1 MKKFLSVIICLLML
15 FFLFVISAS
24 AEEDKTPRVRVGFGI
39 YTMIDTEYS
48 EDGREFQ
55 KMSETSS
62 MPVIGEKSYICVE
75 LSDFDSLSSGKMTI
89 SYNASTIKFHGD
101 SEPMDW
107 YYDLNDNSYSVPR
120 EYLKAELVQEGNGY
134 CEYEIV
140 ADGREFTQTILCDI
154 VIEAISLGSFDFDIV
169 FSDMKDKDGNNID
182 VEIEKNWIPLNTH
195 TVDEA
200 PDIPAFDM
208 ENSLTYGMLHIGS
221 MYDRTADTELAY
233 PMTVGEFIDSVDC
246 GTGYGIVTDN
256 DGKVLDRDDYVPT
269 GAQFRQCYDNALFF
283 TSTLTVIGDVNS
295 DGKVTAA
302 DARIILRHS
311 AGIDYIKDS
320 YQRNAANT
328 CQSTEIT
335 ARDARSVMRYAASI
349 EDCYTE
355 WYRYH
360 CLLNK
365 YSRGLYNTN
374 L

>member
-1 MKKFLSVIICLLML
+1 MSVVNNIELARATFKTLCKALETNDWKFKSDVEGMSVFCCACGEDLPIDINIKVDAERMLVWLASKMPYEIQKDKLIEIALAVSVINN
-15 FFLFVISAS
+15 
-24 AEEDKTPRVRVGFGI
+24 
-39 YTMIDTEYS
+39 
-48 EDGREFQ
+48 
-55 KMSETSS
+55 
-62 MPVIGEKSYICVE
+62 
-75 LSDFDSLSSGKMTI
+75 SLV
-89 SYNASTIKFHGD
+89 D
-101 SEPMDW
+101 
-107 YYDLNDNSYSVPR
+107 
-120 EYLKAELVQEGNGY
+120 
-134 CEYEIV
+134 
-140 ADGREFTQTILCDI
+140 
-154 VIEAISLGSFDFDIV
+154 GSFDFDIV